1 MFKKI
6 MMFLMLSLVT
16 SVAFAE
22 RVTSDVTSMFNLPA
36 SMKNCTITVLKSD
49 GFIPV
54 VLYVT
59 QCPNSK
65 TETVIHGK
73 NPVRVLSHSIDSDS
87 PAEMEYSGVI
97 EVNGEQY
104 APSEAVGKFDLSKT
118 IELNGKKYIKLK

>member
-1 MFKKI
+1 
-6 MMFLMLSLVT
+6 MLSMVT

-22 RVTSDVTSMFNLPA
+22 RITSDVTSMFNLPA
-36 SMKNCTITVLKSD
+36 NMKNCTITLLKSD

-65 TETVIHGK
+65 TETVLHRK

-87 PAEMEYSGVI
+87 LAEPDTSGVI